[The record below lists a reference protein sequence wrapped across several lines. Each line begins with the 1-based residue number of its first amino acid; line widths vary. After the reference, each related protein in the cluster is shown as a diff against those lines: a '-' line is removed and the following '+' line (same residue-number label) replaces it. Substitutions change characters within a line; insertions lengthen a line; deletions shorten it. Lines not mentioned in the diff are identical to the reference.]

1 MTEPAWEIKQELE
14 NEGLSSIV
22 CGFYPANATLV
33 CDFSDISSA
42 VTLFCVGT
50 DTSATERPRDWLESL
65 HDGIQ
70 LHPGRVFPRL
80 VAISLGVSNCGVKKG
95 LG

>member
-42 VTLFCVGT
+42 VTLFCVGDRYLGNGT
-50 DTSATERPRDWLESL
+50 AA
-65 HDGIQ
+65 
-70 LHPGRVFPRL
+70 RL
-80 VAISLGVSNCGVKKG
+80 A
-95 LG
+95 